1 MAIQWDKT
9 TIIVTSVVGSLGVLS
24 AILGFSAEGTK
35 LTPYTIIVYLG
46 ACYYPDNPAQAL
58 AICAI
63 VFLLVAQICISAVS
77 GCFGCCKAPGRIP
90 SETKRI
96 VGIVCAVVSWIVA
109 VIAWWLLVDGAV
121 WNAPNVVRYAEFCY
135 YFKDGGFAGAAV
147 LCLAATALGLTSFI
161 MLRQGA
167 TTSQPQEV
175 VLTNV
180 PGVNTP
186 DAGASQPAAGGAPT
200 GNIAGTEAPA
210 QFVVGQ
216 PTFPQAVVAPSV
228 LPQQAPLPAV
238 NAMAQQQPQLVY
250 VMQTPTPQPQYAVI
264 PQQVLQQ
271 VPVVVSPSAPLQQG
285 VNLPEQQE
293 AGITKDDMIKAGVKI
308 GGKLLAEAVKQSLG
322 AGSTDPTAGIY
333 S

>member
-1 MAIQWDKT
+1 MIGTQTSPPVYFVQQPSIDDSQFTVEPPQPRRLPTSVVSAREGKMAIQWDKT

-96 VGIVCAVVSWIVA
+96 VGIVCAVVSWIAA

-121 WNAPNVVRYAEFCY
+121 WNAPNVVRYAAFCY
-135 YFKDGGFAGAAV
+135 YYKDGGFAGAAV

-161 MLRQGA
+161 TLRQGA
-167 TTSQPQEV
+167 TTSQPREV
-175 VLTNV
+175 ALPNV

-186 DAGASQPAAGGAPT
+186 TGAGPSPTAAGGAST
-200 GNIAGTEAPA
+200 GKIAGT
-210 QFVVGQ
+210 
-216 PTFPQAVVAPSV
+216 QAKS
-228 LPQQAPLPAV
+228 
-238 NAMAQQQPQLVY
+238 
-250 VMQTPTPQPQYAVI
+250 
-264 PQQVLQQ
+264 
-271 VPVVVSPSAPLQQG
+271 
-285 VNLPEQQE
+285 
-293 AGITKDDMIKAGVKI
+293 
-308 GGKLLAEAVKQSLG
+308 
-322 AGSTDPTAGIY
+322 
-333 S
+333 